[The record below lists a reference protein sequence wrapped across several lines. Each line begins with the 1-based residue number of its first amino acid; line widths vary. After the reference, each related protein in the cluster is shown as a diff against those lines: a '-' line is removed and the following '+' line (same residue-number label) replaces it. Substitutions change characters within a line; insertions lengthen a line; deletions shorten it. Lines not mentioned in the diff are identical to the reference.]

1 MTGWLL
7 SNRINN
13 STGDIEYLNFGCDS
27 DADYG
32 RTIDLFATAVRY
44 SGACARGAGSM
55 MGHGGVGGGAFVCV
69 RIPFSFMYQLHFV
82 TDL

>member
-55 MGHGGVGGGAFVCV
+55 MGHGGVGGGHLYACAFRSLSC
-69 RIPFSFMYQLHFV
+69 ISFTL
-82 TDL
+82 